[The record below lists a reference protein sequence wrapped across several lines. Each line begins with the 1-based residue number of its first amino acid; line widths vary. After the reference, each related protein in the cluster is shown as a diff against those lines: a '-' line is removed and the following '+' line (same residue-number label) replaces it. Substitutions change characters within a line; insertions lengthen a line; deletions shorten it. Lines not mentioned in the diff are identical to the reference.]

1 MVLIDKIHLLTLVIQ
16 LNIKAIPMKNLQ
28 SQVASIGIILL
39 SGLMSLLTAC
49 SNQSETAGDQTSL
62 PSNFII
68 LFADDLGYGDLSV
81 YGHPTIRTPNLDQM
95 AHEGLKWTNFYVGA
109 SVCTPSR
116 AALLTGRLPVR
127 SGMMSPVNRVLF
139 PDSKNGLPASEITL
153 AEQLKTAG
161 YATACIG
168 KWHLGHREQF
178 LPINNGFD
186 YYFGIP
192 YSNDM
197 DNVADFSSLG
207 GIRFWDSDLR
217 KDFHNFNVPLMR
229 NTEII
234 ERPADQHTITRRY
247 TEESI
252 RFIKENRDKN
262 FFLYLAYN
270 LPHVPLFAS
279 AEFEN
284 TSPRGLYGDVV
295 EEIDHSAGQILATL
309 HETGLDKS
317 TIVVFTSDNGP
328 WLIMNEE
335 AGSAGLLRGGKGS
348 TWEGGMREP
357 CIFWA
362 PGSIKPGIV
371 TGIGSTMDLYTT
383 FSRLAGVAVPDDRI
397 VDGMDLS
404 PALFEGQDSPRQEMF
419 YYRESRLYAVRVGD
433 YKAHFIT
440 QGGYDPAITEHDPP
454 LLFNLNAD
462 PSEKYNIAAE
472 YPEIIKEI
480 REVVRRHNEEMVKGP
495 DMLKDRGER

>member
-1 MVLIDKIHLLTLVIQ
+1 MKRSFIYLLVIMAAVSQ
-16 LNIKAIPMKNLQ
+16 LKQ
-28 SQVASIGIILL
+28 
-39 SGLMSLLTAC
+39 C
-49 SNQSETAGDQTSL
+49 DQGNAEQQQHPT
-62 PSNFII
+62 FII

-95 AHEGLKWTNFYVGA
+95 AEEGLKWTNFYVGA

-116 AALLTGRLPVR
+116 AALLTGRLPIR

-178 LPINNGFD
+178 LPTNNGFD
-186 YYFGIP
+186 YYYGIP

-197 DNVADFSSLG
+197 DLIVNFTTMGGYYDF
-207 GIRFWDSDLR
+207 WNSDER
-217 KDFHNFNVPLMR
+217 KDYHNFNVPLMR

-234 ERPADQHTITRRY
+234 ERPANQHTITRRY
-247 TEESI
+247 TDESI
-252 RFIKENRDKN
+252 KFIEENKDKN
-262 FFLYLAYN
+262 FFVYLAFN

-279 AEFEN
+279 EEFED

-295 EEIDHSAGQILATL
+295 EEIDYNVGRILDTL
-309 HETGLDKS
+309 RKTGLDES

-328 WLIMNEE
+328 WLIMNEQG
-335 AGSAGLLRGGKGS
+335 GSAGLLREGKGS

-362 PGSIKPGIV
+362 PGRIKPGIV
-371 TGIGSTMDLYTT
+371 TGIGATMDLYTT
-383 FSRLAGVAVPDDRI
+383 FSTLAGVAVPDDRV

-404 PALFEGQDSPRQEMF
+404 PALFEGKESPRREMF
-419 YYRESRLYAVRVGD
+419 YYRGDRLYAVRVGD

-440 QGGYDPAITEHDPP
+440 QSGYEPQATEHDPP
-454 LLFNLNAD
+454 LLYNVNVD
-462 PSEKYNIAAE
+462 PSEKYDIAADHPDMIE
-472 YPEIIKEI
+472 VIN
-480 REVVRRHNEEMVKGP
+480 EVVRQHNEGLIKGP
-495 DMLKDRGER
+495 DMLKDRDELYINQ

>member
-1 MVLIDKIHLLTLVIQ
+1 
-16 LNIKAIPMKNLQ
+16 MKNFQ
-28 SQVASIGIILL
+28 SQIASIVILL
-39 SGLMSLLTAC
+39 LVGVMPLLTAC
-49 SNQSETAGDQTSL
+49 SNQNDTASDQTSE
-62 PSNFII
+62 PFNFII
-68 LFADDLGYGDLSV
+68 LFADDLGYGDLGV

-127 SGMMSPVNRVLF
+127 SGMASPVNRVLF
-139 PDSKNGLPASEITL
+139 PDSRNGLPADEITL
-153 AEQLKTAG
+153 AEQMKKAG

-178 LPINNGFD
+178 LPTNNGFD

-197 DNVADFSSLG
+197 DNVTDFSSVG
-207 GIRFWDSDLR
+207 GYMGFWKSALR
-217 KDFHNFNVPLMR
+217 KDYHNFNVPLMR

-234 ERPADQHTITRRY
+234 ERPANQHTITRRY

-252 RFIKENRDKN
+252 RFIKENKDQN
-262 FFLYLAYN
+262 FFLYLAFN

-295 EEIDHSAGQILATL
+295 EEIDHSVGQILATL
-309 HETGLDKS
+309 RETGLDES
-317 TIVVFTSDNGP
+317 TLVVFTSDNGP
-328 WLIMNEE
+328 WLIMDDEG
-335 AGSAGLLRGGKGS
+335 GSAGLLREGKGS

-383 FSRLAGVAVPDDRI
+383 FSRLAGVPVPDDRV
-397 VDGMDLS
+397 VDGMDLG
-404 PALFEGQDSPRQEMF
+404 PTLFEGQESPRNEMF
-419 YYRESRLYAVRVGD
+419 YYRGDRLFAVRVGD

-440 QGGYDPAITEHDPP
+440 QGGYSPAAIEHDPP
-454 LLFNLNAD
+454 LLFNLNED
-462 PSEKYNIAAE
+462 PSEKYDIAAK
-472 YPEIIKEI
+472 YPEIIEMI
-480 REVVRRHNEEMVKGP
+480 EETVRQHNEGLVRGP
-495 DMLKDRGER
+495 DMLKERGEP

>member
-1 MVLIDKIHLLTLVIQ
+1 MKRNLLFLIVTMLVFSQLQQCDK
-16 LNIKAIPMKNLQ
+16 NNA
-28 SQVASIGIILL
+28 
-39 SGLMSLLTAC
+39 
-49 SNQSETAGDQTSL
+49 EQT
-62 PSNFII
+62 NFII

-81 YGHPTIRTPNLDQM
+81 YGHPTIRTPNLDKM
-95 AHEGLKWTNFYVGA
+95 AEEGLKWTNFYVGA

-127 SGMMSPVNRVLF
+127 SGMMSPGNRVLF
-139 PDSKNGLPASEITL
+139 PDSHKGLPASEVTL
-153 AEQLKTAG
+153 AEQLKKAG

-168 KWHLGHREQF
+168 KWHLGHKEQY
-178 LPINNGFD
+178 LPTNNGFD
-186 YYFGIP
+186 YYYGIP

-197 DNVADFSSLG
+197 DNVVDFTSIG
-207 GIRFWDSDLR
+207 GYYDFWKSEER

-234 ERPADQHTITRRY
+234 ERPANQHTITRRY

-252 RFIKENRDKN
+252 KFIKENKDRN
-262 FFLYLAYN
+262 FFIYLAYN

-279 AEFEN
+279 EAFEG
-284 TSPRGLYGDVV
+284 TSPRGMYGDVV
-295 EEIDHSAGQILATL
+295 EEIDHSVGQILVTL
-309 HETGLDKS
+309 RETGLDES

-335 AGSAGLLRGGKGS
+335 GGSAGLLREGKGS

-362 PGSIKPGIV
+362 PGRIRPGIV
-371 TGIGSTMDLYTT
+371 TGIGTTMDLYTT
-383 FSRLAGVAVPDDRI
+383 FSKLAGVPVPDDRI

-404 PALFEGQDSPRQEMF
+404 PVLFEGKESPRREMF
-419 YYRESRLYAVRVGD
+419 YYREGRLYAVRIGD
-433 YKAHFIT
+433 FKAHFIT
-440 QGGYDPAITEHDPP
+440 QSGYEPEAIEHDPP

-462 PSEKYNIAAE
+462 PSEKYDIAAE
-472 YPEIIKEI
+472 HSEVIERI
-480 REVVRRHNEEMVKGP
+480 REVVRQHNDALVRGP
-495 DMLKDRGER
+495 DMLIDRGEQ

>member
-1 MVLIDKIHLLTLVIQ
+1 
-16 LNIKAIPMKNLQ
+16 MKKSPNCFK
-28 SQVASIGIILL
+28 SIGIILFAYAVIFF
-39 SGLMSLLTAC
+39 GAC
-49 SNQSETAGDQTSL
+49 SQADNVPKQTSSR

-95 AHEGLKWTNFYVGA
+95 AEEGLKWTNFYVGA

-139 PDSKNGLPASEITL
+139 PDSRNGLPASEVTL
-153 AEQLKTAG
+153 AELLKTAG

-168 KWHLGHREQF
+168 KWHLGHREQY
-178 LPINNGFD
+178 LPTNNGFD

-197 DNVADFSSLG
+197 DNVVDFRTIQG
-207 GIRFWDSDLR
+207 NFWKSEYR
-217 KDFHNFNVPLMR
+217 KDIHSFNVPLMR
-229 NTEII
+229 NTEVI
-234 ERPADQHTITRRY
+234 ERPAEQHTITRRY

-270 LPHVPLFAS
+270 FPHVPLFAS
-279 AEFEN
+279 EVFEG
-284 TSPRGLYGDVV
+284 TSLRGLYGDVV
-295 EEIDHSAGQILATL
+295 QEIDYSVGQILAAL
-309 HETGLDKS
+309 RETGLDES
-317 TIVVFTSDNGP
+317 TVVVFTSDNGP
-328 WLIMNEE
+328 WLIMDEE
-335 AGSAGLLRGGKGS
+335 GGSAGLLRDGKGS

-383 FSRLAGVAVPDDRI
+383 FSELAGVPVPDDRI
-397 VDGMDLS
+397 VDGMDLG
-404 PALFEGQDSPRQEMF
+404 PVLFEGKESPRREMF
-419 YYRESRLYAVRVGD
+419 YYRGDRLYAVRVGD

-440 QGGYDPAITEHDPP
+440 QSGYEPTATEHDPP
-454 LLFNLNAD
+454 LLYNLSVD
-462 PSEKYNIAAE
+462 PSEKYDIASD
-472 YPEIIKEI
+472 YPDMIEVIMEI
-480 REVVRRHNEEMVKGP
+480 VRQHNEALVRGP
-495 DMLKDRGER
+495 DMLKDRGEP